1 MLAINIIT
9 PTSAGDKYKYVAI
22 NTFPIITSESI
33 EEVLASKDF
42 IEFLEKKIDPRLIDT
57 AELYIIDSENE
68 GKTEIINIKQQIF
81 NNK

>member
-9 PTSAGDKYKYVAI
+9 PTSAGDKYKHVAI
-22 NTFPIITSESI
+22 NTFPIITSETL
-33 EEVLASKDF
+33 EEVLASEDF
-42 IEFLEKKIDPRLIDT
+42 IDFLKKKIDPRLMDS

-81 NNK
+81 NK